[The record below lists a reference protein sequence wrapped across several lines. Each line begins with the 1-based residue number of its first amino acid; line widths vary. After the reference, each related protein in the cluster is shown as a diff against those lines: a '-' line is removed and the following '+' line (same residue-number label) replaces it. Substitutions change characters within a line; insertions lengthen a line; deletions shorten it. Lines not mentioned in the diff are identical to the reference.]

1 MTDQSGSTD
10 QPETTELDS
19 RGLHA
24 LVRAMPKAE
33 LHLHLDGSLR
43 VETALDIARTRHVEA
58 PRTYAGMRGVL
69 VGPERSE
76 DQAQLLLAFD
86 LPIALM
92 QDTEAIER
100 TAIELVED
108 KALDRVR
115 YVELRW
121 APLLHTARGL
131 GGRQVVEAVS
141 RGAIEAGRRHGI
153 EVRLIATLMRSHEP
167 AANLAFVQDLDANGI
182 PDGLV
187 AVDLAGQEARFPDP
201 GRHRPAVELAREIG
215 LHVTLHA
222 GEWGGA
228 AQVRR
233 ALALD
238 PERIAHGPLAI
249 DDPVLVRDLVA
260 RGVWLDLCPTS
271 NVQAGIVPSLEAH
284 PLRRLMLAG
293 VRVTLSTDDLTVS
306 DVTLSEEYGRAVERI
321 GVTVPELWALDL
333 AALDAA
339 FCDEPTRA
347 RLRTA
352 FRAWGAG
359 IPELEQVWTAPEL
372 EPGSASGGG
381 VSGRPGPPAPARAP
395 RRRPRSG

>member
-1 MTDQSGSTD
+1 MTG
-10 QPETTELDS
+10 LDS
-19 RGLHA
+19 RALHA
-24 LVRAMPKAE
+24 LIGAMPKAE

-43 VETALDIARTRHVEA
+43 VETALDIARTRGLEA

-92 QDTEAIER
+92 QDVEAIER
-100 TAIELVED
+100 TAADLVED
-108 KALDRVR
+108 KAFDNVR
-115 YVELRW
+115 YVEIRW

-131 GGRQVVEAVS
+131 SGRKVVEAVS
-141 RGAIEAGRRHGI
+141 RGAAEAGRRHGV

-167 AANLAFVQDLDANGI
+167 EANLALVRDLEVSGI

-187 AVDLAGQEARFPDP
+187 AVDVAGQEARFPDP
-201 GRHRPAVELAREIG
+201 ERHLAALDLAREIG

-233 ALALD
+233 ALALHPD
-238 PERIAHGPLAI
+238 RIAHGPLAI
-249 DDPVLVRDLVA
+249 DDPDVVRELIA
-260 RGVWLDLCPTS
+260 RGTWLDLCPTS
-271 NVQAGIVPSLEAH
+271 NVQASIVPSLEAH
-284 PLRRLMLAG
+284 PLRRLVRAG

-306 DVTLSEEYGRAVERI
+306 DVSLSEEYARAVERI
-321 GVTVPELWALDL
+321 GLTLPELWALDL
-333 AALDAA
+333 AALEAA

-347 RLRTA
+347 RLGTA
-352 FRAWGAG
+352 FRAWGSG
-359 IPELEQVWTAPEL
+359 IPELEQA
-372 EPGSASGGG
+372 
-381 VSGRPGPPAPARAP
+381 
-395 RRRPRSG
+395 